1 MKVQSPD
8 KSEFSIPE
16 AAIMMGLHRSTVW
29 FRVHH
34 GIIPTHTVSPGTSKV
49 VRRKISASWLKREL
63 ADDYGEALARLTMSY
78 GDE

>member
-49 VRRKISASWLKREL
+49 VRRKYLHH
-63 ADDYGEALARLTMSY
+63 G
-78 GDE
+78 